1 MHYNLK
7 ENDSG
12 QISLHNSV
20 VCYYI
25 FGFYSPGG
33 LRKINMKLSNTEKNR
48 LKSKYGEWALV
59 TGASSGI
66 GLEIA
71 TQLAN
76 AGFHLVI
83 NARHTDKLQ
92 DVEKKLKSL
101 SAIEVKIVACDVSET
116 EGINKIIQSTQGL
129 NIGLL
134 VVSAG
139 FGTSGNFIDSALQA
153 EINMLKV
160 NCEALLSLAHYYS
173 QQFVQQ
179 KRGGI
184 IFMSSMVAFQGTPYA
199 ANYAATK
206 AYVQTLAE
214 ALAVELKPKGVD
226 VLAAAPGPVESGF
239 SQRANM
245 SMSMYMTPEQIGVP
259 ILKALG
265 RKSTVLP
272 GFLTKLLVY
281 ALRTVPRWGKVK
293 IMAKVMGGMT
303 AHQRK

>member
-1 MHYNLK
+1 M
-7 ENDSG
+7 
-12 QISLHNSV
+12 Q
-20 VCYYI
+20 
-25 FGFYSPGG
+25 
-33 LRKINMKLSNTEKNR
+33 LSNNEKNR
-48 LKSKYGEWALV
+48 LLTKYGEWAIV

-66 GLEIA
+66 GLELA
-71 TQLAN
+71 TQLAD
-76 AGFHLVI
+76 AGLNLILH
-83 NARHTDKLQ
+83 ARNIEKLQ
-92 DVEKKLKSL
+92 EVAQQL
-101 SAIEVKIVACDVSET
+101 SANRTIDIKIVASDVSEN
-116 EGINKIIQSTQGL
+116 EGVDKIIKSAQGL

-139 FGTSGNFIDSALQA
+139 YGTSGLFIDGSIHS

-160 NCEALLSLAHYYS
+160 NCEALLSLTHYFS
-173 QQFVQQ
+173 QQFAQQ

-184 IFMSSMVAFQGTPYA
+184 ILMSSMVAFQGTPYS

-214 ALAVELKPKGVD
+214 ALAVELKPYGVD
-226 VLAAAPGPVESGF
+226 VLAAAPGPVATGF

-245 SMSMYMTPEQIGVP
+245 HMSMSLKPSEIGVP

-265 RKSTVLP
+265 RKTTVLP

-281 ALRTVPRWGKVK
+281 SLRTVPRWAK
-293 IMAKVMGGMT
+293 IRIMEKVMGGMT